1 MESAYTELASKRAS
15 RDRRRAQKQLS
26 LSAKQNERAG
36 AGMLDVVMKN
46 KFLLAKEDMK
56 SIHVSMSLLFAAPGP
71 LEHRKHGTF
80 SLTQPLRQTNGVK
93 GEVGNGG
100 GVTGD
105 DVIGKEGN
113 GRRGKK
119 GTDGGYWWRGSTDL
133 MCWVST
139 AMGTTS

>member
-56 SIHVSMSLLFAAPGP
+56 STGAACLKITRRNATKSIICGLRYFFGLIRDYSSLILLRHDAPTFAPVMS
-71 LEHRKHGTF
+71 
-80 SLTQPLRQTNGVK
+80 VK
-93 GEVGNGG
+93 
-100 GVTGD
+100 
-105 DVIGKEGN
+105 
-113 GRRGKK
+113 
-119 GTDGGYWWRGSTDL
+119 S
-133 MCWVST
+133 
-139 AMGTTS
+139 